1 MKRFLLLLLLMPVVA
16 FAQRNNAYLAYIDK
30 YNELA
35 VKQQQEHGI
44 PASITLAQGIL
55 ESGAGQGRL
64 AVRANNHFGIKCHD
78 DWHGARIYHNDDRRR
93 ECFRRYRRVLDS
105 YEDHSKFLKNR
116 SRYASLF
123 ELDPTDYKG
132 WAHGLKK
139 AGYATDPAYAY
150 KLIALIDEYELHR
163 FDLTTTRDNRR
174 KSRKNWLTRG
184 RTTSATSLAK
194 RSEPVQEP
202 VEMTPSPSGKVVAYT
217 PHSTQRLNGLRY
229 IVARPGDT
237 YGSIADEFGLSAKNV
252 AKYNE
257 MPPEAK
263 PAPGERVY
271 LQQKKR
277 KAPRQFTT
285 HVVQPGES
293 LYSIA
298 QYYGIRLIALYD
310 LNGLSYD
317 AKAQVGQVLKLR

>member
-1 MKRFLLLLLLMPVVA
+1 MRHFFFLLLLVPAVA
-16 FAQRNNAYLAYIDK
+16 FAQRNDAYLAYIDK
-30 YNELA
+30 YHELA
-35 VKQQQEHGI
+35 IKQQQEHGI

-78 DWHGARIYHNDDRRR
+78 WNGARIYHNDDKRR

-105 YEDHSKFLKNR
+105 YEDHSDFLKSR

-163 FDLTTTRDNRR
+163 FDLMTTRDTRR
-174 KSRKNWLTRG
+174 NSRLARQRKGQTVQVVSIAEQAL
-184 RTTSATSLAK
+184 SAT
-194 RSEPVQEP
+194 
-202 VEMTPSPSGKVVAYT
+202 TPTGKVSAYT
-217 PHSTQRLNGLRY
+217 LHPTSRMNGLRY
-229 IVARPGDT
+229 VVARPGDT
-237 YGSIADEFGLSAKNV
+237 YGSIADEFGLSEKNV
-252 AKYNE
+252 AKYND
-257 MPPEAK
+257 MSPEAK

-271 LQQKKR
+271 LQKKKR
-277 KAPRQFTT
+277 KAPRQFAT
-285 HVVQPGES
+285 HVIQQGES
-293 LYSIA
+293 LYGIA
-298 QYYGIRLIALYD
+298 QYYGIRLVNLYD
-310 LNGLSYD
+310 LNGLPYD
-317 AKAQVGQVLKLR
+317 AKAQIGQVLRLR